1 MVVGQQCPQAAGG
14 GGEIAPADE
23 ADVRQAEGTGG
34 QTKATKE
41 QGVEPIGGQG
51 GAEQVV
57 DPHEGQQLLLI
68 GCQLQSLAKPVT
80 GALGHRHDVTSS
92 AAARA

>member
-1 MVVGQQCPQAAGG
+1 MVIGHQATQATGG
-14 GGEIAPADE
+14 GSEITPADE
-23 ADVRQAEGTGG
+23 ADIGQA
-34 QTKATKE
+34 K
-41 QGVEPIGGQG
+41 
-51 GAEQVV
+51 GAEQVL